1 MQAIFALVVARGLE
15 HTDVFACT
23 LFARAY
29 LFCTFRSSATVP
41 HQFRCSICRITEM
54 SIWFA
59 QAISHET
66 RITHI
71 TRSTEDQH
79 NNNICNK
86 QTENPPAAPA
96 FATHKKEGP
105 LAVVDPLAGDG
116 VITSGGFTVAA
127 VPVGITSGDFTRIVA
142 GRVGVARR
150 FATLALVALLGVDPR
165 MQPYLVIINDK

>member
-1 MQAIFALVVARGLE
+1 
-15 HTDVFACT
+15 
-23 LFARAY
+23 
-29 LFCTFRSSATVP
+29 
-41 HQFRCSICRITEM
+41 M

-79 NNNICNK
+79 NNNISNK
-86 QTENPPAAPA
+86 QTANPPAAPA

-165 MQPYLVIINDK
+165 MQPYLVIINDN